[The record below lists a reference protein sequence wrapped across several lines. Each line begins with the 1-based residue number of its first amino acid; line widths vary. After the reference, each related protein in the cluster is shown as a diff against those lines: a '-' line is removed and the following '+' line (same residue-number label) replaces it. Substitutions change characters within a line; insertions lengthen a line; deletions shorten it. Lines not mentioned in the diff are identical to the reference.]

1 MNALAQPKM
10 TVDEFLAWADG
21 RQGRWELR
29 DGAPVAM
36 SPERAIHGQTKFS
49 ATTAIKAG
57 IEKAGI
63 PCEAFIDSLAVRV
76 DQRTTF
82 QPDVVV
88 NCGERLAPHTIE
100 APNPIVVV
108 EILSPSTR
116 AVDMRLKVRRYFELP
131 SVQHY
136 LILDPDD
143 RSMIHH
149 ARGQG
154 DVLLTR
160 IMSAGELWLDP
171 PGFTVEALSL
181 FPEPYEG

>member
-1 MNALAQPKM
+1 M

-21 RQGRWELR
+21 REGRWELR
-29 DGAPVAM
+29 DGVVLAM
-36 SPERAIHGQTKFS
+36 SPERAIHGSTKFS
-49 ATTAIKAG
+49 AGTAFKEAIKKAG
-57 IEKAGI
+57 IR
-63 PCEAFIDSLAVRV
+63 CEAFIDCLAIRV

-88 NCGERLAPHTIE
+88 NCGDRLAPDMME

-116 AVDMRLKVRRYFELP
+116 AVDLRLKVRRYFELS

-143 RSMIHH
+143 RSIVHH
-149 ARGQG
+149 ARGR
-154 DVLLTR
+154 DDLLLTR

-171 PGFTVEALSL
+171 PGISIEAGAL